1 MIILDAALYNFAPI
15 IIAKPLANHY
25 IHPSMSTVSVNIE
38 SGHTLYTDIVDEPF
52 FPKNVIVKS
61 TDKPADNPVDKQ
73 TELVTA
79 NMSLSQDIHDSGYQS
94 ASFSRSYRPAF
105 LSDYS
110 HSKKKSKEL
119 IGNINK
125 QIGYLEEIMVHKDDK
140 SLSYQFSK
148 FPNEMKTN
156 RQRQGP

>member
-1 MIILDAALYNFAPI
+1 MEEVKMKEAVIPNNFKSMILAPSI
-15 IIAKPLANHY
+15 SCL
-25 IHPSMSTVSVNIE
+25 SMNTE
-38 SGHTLYTDIVDEPF
+38 SGNIDIINKPFGPKYVIFKTTGKPVEQATIMQPEFVADKLYT
-52 FPKNVIVKS
+52 
-61 TDKPADNPVDKQ
+61 
-73 TELVTA
+73 
-79 NMSLSQDIHDSGYQS
+79 LSQDSQDGGYQS
-94 ASFSRSYRPAF
+94 ACSFSSYTESF
-105 LSDYS
+105 LGDNS